1 MQRIAL
7 EGGFEIDA
15 AKAKTLNEAA
25 QEVAQE
31 AAREATPNAAP
42 KANEQ
47 KDNTVK
53 TTRNLADAKEKL
65 SGDLWLDTVTAA
77 KLCAPTSKRKVLC
90 TRKAQSLTK
99 PDERARQKQR
109 PVSMAPCNSN
119 CALRLQNEKNTDIT
133 AKPQMDTDKHR
144 FLSYGSVV
152 LPLKMRFAMKNR
164 IMTSLCLGAVLL
176 STLAPAQA
184 GMFSVNPTQERKMG
198 DEAAREIDAQA
209 RVMTGPVADWVA
221 SVGARL
227 AATSDKEFTYSFKVV
242 EGKEI
247 NAFALPGGHVY
258 VFTGIRKIAQ
268 TDDELAAILAHEITH
283 AEQHHFA
290 KQYGKASKRGA
301 ILGVL
306 SVLVGLPN
314 VAQQI
319 VSLADFAMSQ
329 KYSRTSETEA
339 DILGMQRM
347 TRAGFNP
354 AAMVSILERL
364 AKEDESGGSID
375 HWFGDHPDAGRRIER
390 ARNQLTALNAG
401 QGPKTI
407 AQPADKSSKP

>member
-1 MQRIAL
+1 
-7 EGGFEIDA
+7 
-15 AKAKTLNEAA
+15 
-25 QEVAQE
+25 
-31 AAREATPNAAP
+31 
-42 KANEQ
+42 
-47 KDNTVK
+47 
-53 TTRNLADAKEKL
+53 
-65 SGDLWLDTVTAA
+65 
-77 KLCAPTSKRKVLC
+77 
-90 TRKAQSLTK
+90 
-99 PDERARQKQR
+99 
-109 PVSMAPCNSN
+109 
-119 CALRLQNEKNTDIT
+119 
-133 AKPQMDTDKHR
+133 
-144 FLSYGSVV
+144 
-152 LPLKMRFAMKNR
+152 MKNR

-401 QGPKTI
+401 QGSKTI